1 MLMLITG
8 LPGAGKTTLARAL
21 AERLGAVHLNSDLLR
36 GELGLWGHYSPDD
49 KARVYEALLGRARQA
64 LGAGQT
70 VIIDSTFYRESI
82 REPFR
87 RLAAACGAPLR
98 WVEVRAEEAVVRE
111 RLKAPRP
118 DSEADFAVYAR
129 IRDAYEPLEEPHL
142 VVFSDTMSL
151 EQMTLAV
158 QQFLAA

>member
-1 MLMLITG
+1 MLILITG

-36 GELGLWGHYSPDD
+36 AELGLRGRYRPED
-49 KARVYEALLGRARQA
+49 KARVYDALLGRVRQA
-64 LGAGQT
+64 LLAGRQ
-70 VIIDSTFYRESI
+70 VIVDATFYRKSI

-87 RLAAACGAPLR
+87 RLAAECGAALR

-111 RLKAPRP
+111 RLKTPRP

-129 IRDAYEPLEEPHL
+129 IRDAYEPLLEPHP

-151 EQMTLAV
+151 EQMTLAA
-158 QQFLAA
+158 QQFLKV